1 MSLPRQDA
9 SRERER
15 AALDGGSLRLVRAGF
30 SAGLRTLGMLPVLIL
45 LCVVFQ
51 LLTDRFASWQNL
63 SIVMQQASINVVLA
77 AGMTFVI
84 LTSGIDLSVGSILAL
99 AAMVAVIAS
108 KLPNWGL
115 IGIPAGLAAG
125 LACGAINGALIAGLR
140 LPPFIVTLGTLTAV
154 RGFARLL
161 GKDTTII
168 NSSLPFAFVGQG
180 TFLGIPFLVLIAA
193 AVIVAS
199 WFVLRRTVFGIY
211 VYSVGGNA
219 DGARLAGIRV
229 RKVLLLVYSI
239 SGLCAGLG
247 GVMSVGRLYAA
258 NGIQLGQSYE
268 LDAIAAVIL
277 GGTSFV
283 GGIGSIWGTL
293 VGALIIAVMS
303 NGLILTGVPDIWQ
316 YIAKGLV
323 IIGAVTLDRF
333 RQSDDAR
340 I

>member
-1 MSLPRQDA
+1 MSAPSQDSSRTAA
-9 SRERER
+9 S
-15 AALDGGSLRLVRAGF
+15 AAQLMRHGVGF
-30 SAGLRTLGMLPVLIL
+30 GLRTLGMLPVLII
-45 LCVVFQ
+45 LCVGFQ
-51 LLTDRFASWQNL
+51 LMTDRFASWQNL

-99 AAMVAVIAS
+99 AAMVALLVS
-108 KLPNWGL
+108 KIPD
-115 IGIPAGLAAG
+115 IGILGLPAGLLAG
-125 LACGAINGALIAGLR
+125 LLCGVVNGALIALIR

-161 GKDTTII
+161 GEDKTVI
-168 NSSLPFAFVGQG
+168 NTDLPFAFVGSG
-180 TFLGIPFLVLIAA
+180 YVLGIPVLVIIAA
-193 AVIVAS
+193 AVILVS
-199 WFVLRRTVFGIY
+199 WFILRRTVLGIY

-219 DGARLAGIRV
+219 SGARLAGIRV
-229 RKVLLLVYSI
+229 WAILVFVYGM

-247 GVMSVGRLYAA
+247 GVMSAGRLYAA

-303 NGLILTGVPDIWQ
+303 NGLILTGVPDVWQ
-316 YIAKGLV
+316 YIVKGLV
-323 IIGAVTLDRF
+323 IIAAVTIDRF
-333 RQSDDAR
+333 RLSGEAR
-340 I
+340 P

>member
-1 MSLPRQDA
+1 MTFQRQDA
-9 SRERER
+9 SNGRER
-15 AALDGGSLRLVRAGF
+15 AASGARSLRTVRAGV
-30 SAGLRTLGMLPVLIL
+30 SAGLRILGMLPVLIL

-125 LACGAINGALIAGLR
+125 LVCGAINGALIAGIR

-168 NSSLPFAFVGQG
+168 NSNLPFAFIGQG
-180 TFLGIPFLVLIAA
+180 TFLGVPFLVLIAA

-229 RKVLLLVYSI
+229 SKVLLLVYSI

-316 YIAKGLV
+316 YIAKGLI
-323 IIGAVTLDRF
+323 IIGAVALDRY
-333 RQSDDAR
+333 RQANEAQG
-340 I
+340 